1 MSHVSETL
9 AHYMSLKL
17 TPSGAGDP
25 LASRELAAAT
35 TQILA
40 SRKRKAWEG
49 IHEVANSKWTGG
61 QRPPAL
67 RYQWLAVS
75 IRAEFILKSCS
86 DFYWASVTHRNAM
99 I

>member
-1 MSHVSETL
+1 MIVNVYEMSPNIDPLSVIT
-9 AHYMSLKL
+9 
-17 TPSGAGDP
+17 GAGDP

-67 RYQWLAVS
+67 RYQWLVVS
-75 IRAEFILKSCS
+75 SSLGRSLF
-86 DFYWASVTHRNAM
+86 
-99 I
+99 

>member
-1 MSHVSETL
+1 MCIVYKMSPNIRPCPS
-9 AHYMSLKL
+9 
-17 TPSGAGDP
+17 SGAGDP

-49 IHEVANSKWTGG
+49 IHEVANNKWTGG

-67 RYQWLAVS
+67 RYVS
-75 IRAEFILKSCS
+75 SL
-86 DFYWASVTHRNAM
+86 M
-99 I
+99 IFLDP

>member
-49 IHEVANSKWTGG
+49 IHEVANNKWTGG

-67 RYQWLAVS
+67 RYVS
-75 IRAEFILKSCS
+75 SL
-86 DFYWASVTHRNAM
+86 M
-99 I
+99 IFLDL